1 MLAKTLDEAWRARS
15 AEQPIEV
22 SPTFCG
28 DGLMLGAG
36 TLLAGIERETG
47 VFGCDDARLLTL
59 LSVGYGRP
67 IASDALRHIRR
78 GVRCWREG
86 DSALASMHLAHA
98 RLGKL
103 PAPRDAAR
111 RLFLADRL
119 MQAGAE
125 PEVILRAAGLAAP
138 EPGDGLFRQFAV
150 DQPRVPAGSPDG
162 GQWVAEFGSAIARL
176 SEKALLGMARVAARA
191 SAPATFLTVLFTPT
205 PTGGK
210 GHVIKVPGHPGLT
223 LSRGGDEALWRLTD
237 EDAGTT
243 TFLRDTNGV
252 LTDPKGKVVGR
263 LLTTGVLALDLAAV
277 ATERFKDEP
286 TVHRD
291 DQYPHEFLDQA
302 PYDGILV
309 SRGIVGDARHTGK
322 YSEAQLMR
330 FRREG
335 ARRFLRYPLERFP
348 GSMLM
353 GDCGAFTYRN
363 LPEPPFG
370 AEDTVEFYADG
381 GFTHGCSPDHLI
393 FDFDDEGTDR
403 ALADVPDDVRR
414 RYEIT
419 LQYAEDFLGELQAT
433 RSVLH
438 ATGRRTGLVGPE
450 HGNGRREPGEDG
462 LRLGRQNA
470 EELAAAARHRHHRPR
485 LCDGRRRFSLA
496 DREYRHHDAVGPND
510 DADGRQLR
518 RVRTRHDP
526 RAHERRL
533 G

>member
-286 TVHRD
+286 KLFPAPQRD
-291 DQYPHEFLDQA
+291 KYGHGED
-302 PYDGILV
+302 
-309 SRGIVGDARHTGK
+309 SDARAYEDQVK
-322 YSEAQLMR
+322 ALANP
-330 FRREG
+330 G
-335 ARRFLRYPLERFP
+335 APTPSGLAVVLPNPLVKSGETF
-348 GSMLM
+348 
-353 GDCGAFTYRN
+353 
-363 LPEPPFG
+363 
-370 AEDTVEFYADG
+370 
-381 GFTHGCSPDHLI
+381 
-393 FDFDDEGTDR
+393 FDDCQRSTGAMIEAKGPGYDDLLKRADASSFRPGVESKLLGQALSQVQAAGDR
-403 ALADVPDDVRR
+403 PVIWFFAEAD
-414 RYEIT
+414 T
-419 LQYAEDFLGELQAT
+419 
-433 RSVLH
+433 
-438 ATGRRTGLVGPE
+438 
-450 HGNGRREPGEDG
+450 
-462 LRLGRQNA
+462 
-470 EELAAAARHRHHRPR
+470 AAAARELFDGSDKGRNRIKIVALPYA
-485 LCDGRRRFSLA
+485 GRRR
-496 DREYRHHDAVGPND
+496 
-510 DADGRQLR
+510 
-518 RVRTRHDP
+518 
-526 RAHERRL
+526 
-533 G
+533 